1 MAGYKLGGHVNI
13 GYNPNFDPAVTDQY
27 ASTGANATIV
37 AGEGNTLKGLYNY
50 TFGRDN
56 QILGE
61 TGHSHFVAGTGNVVS
76 GNNHSH
82 VALGKENTIEA
93 TASYSTAFGYLNK
106 IKDGSAAAI
115 IGGIGTNVSGLAA
128 IGIGYLANATGSY
141 SIAMGQLAKASAA
154 SALGLGAGGS
164 GTASLAI
171 GIGGKA
177 TATKAVSIGSGS
189 QAQTSG
195 SMAFGRGTMGAGR
208 LGGIRF
214 NANGAKS
221 ANDSYQ
227 ICQSLGATTDATPT
241 KIFLASG
248 GSSDGNFVID
258 TSTCVHFDVV
268 VQGTDDSSSTVGCI
282 YRLEGVVN
290 RDNNGSNNPA
300 FLGSVTKTVIH
311 EENAG
316 MDAAITIDNTNK
328 CLDLTV
334 TGKAATNLNWLA
346 TWHVHQNQ

>member
-1 MAGYKLGGHVNI
+1 MAGYKLGGHINI

-50 TFGRDN
+50 IFGRDN

-61 TGHSHFVAGTGNVVS
+61 TSFSHFVAGTGNVVS
-76 GNNHSH
+76 GNTHCH
-82 VALGKENTIEA
+82 MVMGKSNTIQA
-93 TASYSTAFGYLNK
+93 TATYSNAMGYLNTIKDGAAAATVGGAASEVGGLASVAIGYVTSATGAYSTA
-106 IKDGSAAAI
+106 
-115 IGGIGTNVSGLAA
+115 
-128 IGIGYLANATGSY
+128 IGY
-141 SIAMGQLAKASAA
+141 QAKASAN
-154 SALGLGAGGS
+154 SSTGLGYQGTGS
-164 GTASLAI
+164 ATFAT

-177 TATKAVSIGSGS
+177 TATKAVAIGSGS

-195 SMAFGRGTMGAGR
+195 SMAFGRGIMGAGR

-227 ICQSLGATTDATPT
+227 ICQSLGATTDATAT
-241 KIFLASG
+241 KIYLASG
-248 GSSDGNFVID
+248 GSSDGNLVID
-258 TSTCVHFDVV
+258 TSTCVHFDVI

-290 RDNNGSNNPA
+290 RDNNASNNPA

-311 EENAG
+311 EEDAG
-316 MDAAITIDNTNK
+316 MDAAITINNTNK
-328 CLDLTV
+328 CLDLEV

-346 TWHVHQNQ
+346 TWHLHQNQ